1 MGRHVKAAAR
11 IAGAVLL
18 AMTLGV
24 PAVRAQVTKGTV
36 VGSVTDAQGQPLSG
50 AEVRVTDDLH
60 RVLRTIQTDD
70 AGLYRIPDLAPAV
83 YTVSASA
90 NGFRSITRDPV
101 VVPVDTTVR
110 VDLQLSLA
118 TVRENVTVSAVA
130 PVATTSGLGTVMD
143 RRSIEAL
150 PLNGRHFLQLS
161 WLAPGVQ
168 EPVESSELSSRG
180 GFAMHANGAREEFNN
195 FLLD

>member
-36 VGSVTDAQGQPLSG
+36 VGSVADAQGQPLRG
-50 AEVRVTDDLH
+50 AEVRVSDDLH

-90 NGFRSITRDPV
+90 HGFRSISRGDIVVRVDPI
-101 VVPVDTTVR
+101 VR
-110 VDLQLSLA
+110 VDLQLPLP
-118 TVRENVTVSAVA
+118 TVRESVTVSALA
-130 PVATTSGLGTVMD
+130 PMATTSGLGTVMD
-143 RRSIEAL
+143 RRS
-150 PLNGRHFLQLS
+150 
-161 WLAPGVQ
+161 
-168 EPVESSELSSRG
+168 
-180 GFAMHANGAREEFNN
+180 
-195 FLLD
+195 